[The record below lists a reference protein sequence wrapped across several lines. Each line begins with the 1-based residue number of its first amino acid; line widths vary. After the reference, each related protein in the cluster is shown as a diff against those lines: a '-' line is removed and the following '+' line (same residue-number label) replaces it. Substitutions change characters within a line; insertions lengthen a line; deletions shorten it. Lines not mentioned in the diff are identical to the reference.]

1 MASTQYVA
9 KITLYKSVPFD
20 NTYQNTLRPATI
32 ATKKAW
38 LDEYYVPNEKT
49 ALMYPKIDTTTG
61 RGTIRL
67 EVTDT
72 LAEDYNYCYINDGKG
87 HERFCFIHGCRY
99 INDGKAGETVMTSSV
114 YEFDLEIDLMMTFLL
129 SNNQFYPTPIDRHHA
144 SSSKFN
150 NKRIAEDLPI
160 GTPYVNEIKQC
171 EEFDTNDCWAVIVYT
186 PILNDE
192 GEYGDSGIYMET
204 FLGIPNGTHSII
216 FDPQNV
222 QAAAD
227 YLNDGRIKSPSQILA
242 IYMLP
247 KALIYSSYDGHPTEL
262 FNQMNTIKM
271 NWIVFSDKPGTLDE
285 YTPRNSKLL
294 YYPYSFA
301 RLYNDIGNFS
311 DLKFED
317 WGKFVNGYI
326 VQLQGSIT
334 MPVSIKASPLLYN
347 GMTAEYEGHA
357 YYLLDNSKTVEISN
371 YPLGSVASDSYAAYI
386 AQNGRSNDTALLLG
400 TGASAAAGIG
410 AILLGSNPVGA
421 AALAIGAVASQVIGY
436 ASNLQKQMDAPDT
449 SRGSVSNGNIEYY
462 FDHKKFKIAHMSIRS
477 NFARQI
483 DDYFSRYGY
492 SQAGLVDKPDP
503 TVRDLFVY
511 IKTLGHCI
519 KNIAGTS
526 DMNATQ
532 LENINQI
539 MMNGCTFWNP
549 ARVGSASIMQYNVI
563 KNGNQN
569 GDV

>member
-38 LDEYYVPNEKT
+38 LDGNYVPNEKT

-99 INDGKAGETVMTSSV
+99 INDGKSGETIMTSSV

-129 SNNQFYPTPIDRHHA
+129 SNNQFYPAPIDRHHA

-150 NKRIAEDLPI
+150 NKRIAEDLPL

-171 EEFDTNDCWAVIVYT
+171 EEYNTNDCWAVIVYT

-192 GEYGDSGIYMET
+192 GEYGTGGIHMET
-204 FLGIPNGTHSII
+204 LLGIPNGTYNII
-216 FDPQNV
+216 FDPSDLDSAV
-222 QAAAD
+222 AF
-227 YLNDGRIKSPSQILA
+227 LNSRIKSPSQIIAL
-242 IYMLP
+242 YMLP
-247 KALIYSSYDGHPTEL
+247 KALVASDYDGHPAEL
-262 FNQMNTIKM
+262 LTKRDSHKM
-271 NWIVFSDKPGTLDE
+271 NWHVFSDTPGTLNG

-317 WGKFVNGYI
+317 WGKFTSGYI
-326 VQLQGSIT
+326 IQLQGTVT
-334 MPVSIKASPLLYN
+334 MPVSIKASPLFYN
-347 GMTAEYEGHA
+347 GMTYTDQGDT
-357 YYLLDNSKTVEISN
+357 YYLLNNDKTVEISN

-386 AQNGRSNDTALLLG
+386 AQNGRSNDTALLMG

-421 AALAIGAVASQVIGY
+421 AALAIGAVASQVISY

-449 SRGSVSNGNIEYY
+449 TRGSVSNGTIEYY

-503 TVRDLFVY
+503 TIRDLFVY

-519 KNIAGTS
+519 KSIAGTS
-526 DMNATQ
+526 DMNANQ
-532 LENINQI
+532 LDKVNEI